1 MDALS
6 AISNIKKPRKTK
18 KKLLEDFKII
28 SPSSPLRQQIK
39 DMLKGEVELLE
50 NQKPKIIIMDESVKK
65 QKKTRKV
72 KHKEKSVTPS
82 PPKLTLSPK
91 QKTKKVPKVPS
102 PKPKASSPP
111 KPNVPSPKPK
121 KRTKKVKPNIEFVI
135 EDDDELTSSHKLEG
149 IAKHDTMVPQI
160 EKEKEKEIEMKKSLK
175 TPEVKQVEMIQVQTQ
190 QQPNKVYNQ
199 EFIDILDKLG
209 DIMLKQGEPFRARAY
224 QKAQETIM
232 SYPNDITDPA
242 QLKGLPGIG
251 ETIMD
256 KFNEYVQTGTLKVLE
271 RERNNPLNLLAD
283 VYGIGPKKA
292 KELVVKGIT
301 SIEQLRTRQE
311 ELNDIQKVGLQYY
324 EQILEKIPRSE
335 IEEYDA
341 VFKSAFEKIA
351 AHDPTAKF
359 EIVGSYRRGAQSSGD
374 IDVII
379 TGNSGVIYKSF
390 IDELIKQKII
400 TNVLSRG
407 LAKTLV
413 IAKLPGKPVARRVD
427 FLYSTPEDFPF
438 AILYFTGSKAF
449 NTVMR
454 NKALKM
460 GYTLNEH
467 GLSNMDN
474 KIKGAKLE
482 QHFAD
487 EKAIFD
493 FLKMVYKTPI
503 ERRDGRAVVALDDVG
518 ALAAIAPKMAPT
530 LVKEATVL
538 PLEDVGKKPAVV
550 KKVAPTSMKAAPLA
564 DVGEKPAVAES
575 AAATLVK
582 APDNEIPADVRAN
595 IEKFAHEGISVLEH
609 LNEKMLVDMIRFSSK
624 VYYNSKQIITD
635 NQYDIIKDFTNT
647 KFPSNAAVTEIGAEV
662 ERNKAPLPYEMA
674 SMDKIKPDTNALKE
688 WMAKYKGP
696 YVLSC
701 KLDGVS
707 GLYTTEGEKPRLYT
721 RGNGTVG
728 QDISYLIPHLKLP
741 KTKGIA
747 IRGEFIIPKAV
758 FDTKYKT
765 KFANPRNMVAGIIN
779 HKTLNEQLKDI
790 HFVAYETIMP
800 SGLSPSKQMDFLG
813 TIDVERVLYK
823 TETVLTNEMLSDL
836 LVDWR
841 TNYTYEIDGVIVAND
856 AVYPRTSGNPDHSF
870 AFKMVLS
877 DQMAEAKVVDV
888 IWTPSKD
895 GLLKPRV
902 RIEPIQ
908 LGGVQIEYATG
919 FNGAFI
925 FNNKV
930 GIGATIELIRSG
942 DVIPHIKAVTVPAPE
957 PKMPSVPYVWNSTHV
972 DVMLENAGED
982 ATVKE
987 KNITGFFKGLEVD
1000 GLGAGNV
1007 AKIIAAG
1014 YDTVGKILRM
1024 TEADFLK
1031 VEGFQKKMA
1040 AKIYNGIQVELATVN
1055 LVTIMSCS
1063 NVFGHG
1069 FSETRLGPII
1079 QTYPDILLSSESN
1092 AGKIKKLTEIKGMAL
1107 KTASAFV
1114 EKIPDF
1120 IAFLKETGLEGKLQ
1134 SAPASASAIA
1144 PLMKTHP
1151 FSGKTIVVTGLTE
1164 KVIDDKVKSI
1174 GAKFG
1179 SSVSKSTDIL
1189 VAKSVDESSGKL
1201 DKARELNKTLAKP
1214 ILIISLDDFLKTF

>member
-1 MDALS
+1 
-6 AISNIKKPRKTK
+6 
-18 KKLLEDFKII
+18 
-28 SPSSPLRQQIK
+28 
-39 DMLKGEVELLE
+39 
-50 NQKPKIIIMDESVKK
+50 
-65 QKKTRKV
+65 
-72 KHKEKSVTPS
+72 
-82 PPKLTLSPK
+82 
-91 QKTKKVPKVPS
+91 
-102 PKPKASSPP
+102 
-111 KPNVPSPKPK
+111 
-121 KRTKKVKPNIEFVI
+121 
-135 EDDDELTSSHKLEG
+135 
-149 IAKHDTMVPQI
+149 MV
-160 EKEKEKEIEMKKSLK
+160 
-175 TPEVKQVEMIQVQTQ
+175 
-190 QQPNKVYNQ
+190 
-199 EFIDILDKLG
+199 
-209 DIMLKQGEPFRARAY
+209 KQGEPFRARAY

-232 SYPNDITDPA
+232 SYPRDITDPA

-251 ETIMD
+251 DTIME

-271 RERNNPLNLLAD
+271 REKTNPLNILAD

-292 KELVVKGIT
+292 KELVEKGIT
-301 SIEQLRTRQE
+301 TIDQLRSRQD

-324 EQILEKIPRSE
+324 EQILERIPRSE
-335 IEEYDA
+335 IVEYDTM
-341 VFKSAFEKIA
+341 FKSVFAKVA
-351 AHDPTAKF
+351 ANDPSANF

-379 TGNSGVIYKSF
+379 TGNSGAIYKAF

-400 TNVLSRG
+400 INVLSRG

-413 IAKLPGKPVARRVD
+413 IAKLPGKSIARRVD
-427 FLYSTPEDFPF
+427 FLYSSPDEFPF

-454 NKALKM
+454 NRALSM

-467 GLSNMDN
+467 GLSTMEN
-474 KIKGAKLE
+474 KVKGAKIE
-482 QHFAD
+482 QQFAD

-493 FLKMVYKTPI
+493 FLKMAYKTPV
-503 ERRDGRAVVALDDVG
+503 ERADGRAVVALGDVG
-518 ALAAIAPKMAPT
+518 APLAMPVKTLPTPMKEPALTNVAPVVPKVKKVVPTPMKAQPLTVVAPT
-530 LVKEATVL
+530 LAT
-538 PLEDVGKKPAVV
+538 ETAA
-550 KKVAPTSMKAAPLA
+550 APTLPR
-564 DVGEKPAVAES
+564 AE
-575 AAATLVK
+575 
-582 APDNEIPADVRAN
+582 EIPPEVKSN
-595 IEKFAHEGISVLEH
+595 IERFAHEGITVLEP
-609 LNEKMLVDMIRFSSK
+609 LNEKMLVDMIRFSNTL
-624 VYYNSKQIITD
+624 YYNSKPIITD
-635 NQYDIIKDFTNT
+635 NQYDIIKEYTNK

-662 ERNKAPLPYEMA
+662 ERNKAQLPYEMA

-696 YVLSC
+696 YILSC

-707 GLYTTEGEKPRLYT
+707 GLYTTEGPVPKMYT
-721 RGNGTVG
+721 RGNGSVG
-728 QDISYLIPHLKLP
+728 QDISYLIPHMKLP
-741 KTKGIA
+741 KTKGVA
-747 IRGEFIIPKAV
+747 IRGEFVIPKAV
-758 FDTKYKT
+758 FDAKYKT

-779 HKTLNEQLKDI
+779 HKTLNETIKDI
-790 HFVAYETIMP
+790 HFVAYETIIP
-800 SGLSPSKQMDFLG
+800 AGLTPSKQMELLG
-813 TIDVERVLYK
+813 TVDVERVLYRMEP
-823 TETVLTNEMLSDL
+823 TLSNEMLSEL

-856 AVYPRTSGNPDHSF
+856 AVYPRTAGNPDHSF

-888 IWTPSKD
+888 IWSPSKD

-902 RIEPIQ
+902 QIEPIQ
-908 LGGVQIEYATG
+908 LGGVKIEYATG

-942 DVIPHIKAVTVPAPE
+942 DVIPHIKAVTTPAPE

-972 DVMLENAGED
+972 DIMLENASED
-982 ATVKE
+982 STVKE
-987 KNITGFFKGLEVD
+987 KNITGFFKALEVD

-1007 AKIIAAG
+1007 SKIIAAG

-1040 AKIYNGIQVELATVN
+1040 AKIYTGIQEKLAKASI
-1055 LVTIMSCS
+1055 VTIMSGS

-1069 FSETRLGPII
+1069 FSEARLTLIMDAEPG
-1079 QTYPDILLSSESN
+1079 ILTSIESN
-1092 AGKIKKLTEIKGMAL
+1092 EAKIKKITDIKGMAS

-1120 IAFLKETGLEGKLQ
+1120 IAFLKDTGLEGILQ
-1134 SAPASASAIA
+1134 QPVAKAEAAPAIVN
-1144 PLMKTHP
+1144 HP
-1151 FSGKTIVVTGLTE
+1151 FNGKTIVVTGLTE
-1164 KVIDDKVKSI
+1164 KVIEDKVKAI

-1179 SSVSKSTDIL
+1179 SSVSKNTDIL

-1214 ILIISLDDFLKTF
+1214 IQIISLDEFLKLV